1 MGAHQISSATSVR
14 IAALSGNTRGIG
26 LVFVST
32 FGRTALHALV
42 RLVSAEIHP
51 FQVAFFQN
59 FFGLFVVLPWF
70 IRRGLEPLRT
80 TRFPL
85 HLLRVLITLVSQ
97 LGLFYAL
104 SVTPLALIAAL
115 GFTVPIFTTLLAMVF
130 LRESVG
136 LKRWLAVFGG
146 FAGTLVILR
155 PGFVDVS
162 LGAMVMIG
170 ASLIFSFAILITK
183 LLSRTES
190 TVTLTSYSV
199 VLLAPMNL
207 LIATFVWEWPS
218 WGILGL
224 CVAVGI
230 VATTTQLLFNQGLK
244 EAEVNV
250 LMPLDFFKL
259 IWASVI
265 GYAFFSEI
273 PSIWTWVG
281 GIMICASATYVA
293 WREST
298 SVASVTQQPTS
309 PIYPEV
315 PQSPHLPRSPRSTE
329 LGS

>member
-1 MGAHQISSATSVR
+1 MSIR

-32 FGRTALHALV
+32 FGRSVLHALV
-42 RLVSAEIHP
+42 RLVSTELHP
-51 FQVAFFQN
+51 FQIVFFQN
-59 FFGLFVVLPWF
+59 FFGLFVVMPWF
-70 IRRGLEPLRT
+70 IRHGLVPLRT
-80 TRFPL
+80 TRYSL

-104 SVTPLALIAAL
+104 SVTPLSLIAAL

-130 LRESVG
+130 LHESVG
-136 LKRWLAVFGG
+136 LKRWFAVLGG
-146 FAGTLVILR
+146 FVGTLVVLR

-162 LGAMVMIG
+162 LGAIIMIG
-170 ASLIFSFAILITK
+170 ASLIFSFAILLTK
-183 LLSRTES
+183 ILSRTES

-218 WGILGL
+218 WEILGW
-224 CVAVGI
+224 CAAVGV

-265 GYAFFSEI
+265 GYVLFLEI
-273 PSIWTWVG
+273 PSVWTWVG
-281 GIMICASATYVA
+281 GVMICVSATYVA
-293 WREST
+293 WRESMII
-298 SVASVTQQPTS
+298 VPVMQPPTS
-309 PIYPEV
+309 QTLLIPQEP
-315 PQSPHLPRSPRSTE
+315 PQSVGAPQPPQINQ
-329 LGS
+329 

>member
-1 MGAHQISSATSVR
+1 MR
-14 IAALSGNTRGIG
+14 IAGLSGNVRGMG

-32 FGRTALHALV
+32 FGRSALHALV
-42 RLVSAEIHP
+42 RLVSAELHP

-59 FFGLFVVLPWF
+59 FFGLFVVMPWF

-80 TRFPL
+80 QRLPL
-85 HLLRVLITLVSQ
+85 HCLRVLIMLTSQ
-97 LGLFYAL
+97 LGLFYAI

-130 LRESVG
+130 LREAVG
-136 LKRWLAVFGG
+136 LKRWLAVLGG

-155 PGFVDVS
+155 PGIVEVS
-162 LGAMVMIG
+162 LGSVVMIG
-170 ASLIFSFAILITK
+170 SSLIFSFAVLLTK
-183 LLSRTES
+183 LLSKTES

-207 LIATFVWEWPS
+207 LIATFIWQWPTL
-218 WGILGL
+218 GILGL
-224 CVAVGI
+224 CAAVGI
-230 VATTTQLLFNQGLK
+230 VATTTQLFFNQGLK

-273 PSIWTWVG
+273 PSLWTWFG
-281 GIMICASATYVA
+281 GVMIFASATYVA
-293 WREST
+293 WRESRDVVPL
-298 SVASVTQQPTS
+298 SQSSDSPASLAPS
-309 PIYPEV
+309 
-315 PQSPHLPRSPRSTE
+315 S
-329 LGS
+329 

>member
-1 MGAHQISSATSVR
+1 M
-14 IAALSGNTRGIG
+14 
-26 LVFVST
+26 VFVST
-32 FGRTALHALV
+32 FGRTVLHALV
-42 RLVSAEIHP
+42 RLVSADLHP
-51 FQVAFFQN
+51 FQIAFFQN
-59 FFGLFVVLPWF
+59 FFGLFVVMPWF
-70 IRRGLEPLRT
+70 IRDGLTPLRT
-80 TRFPL
+80 NRFSL
-85 HLLRVLITLVSQ
+85 HLLRGLITLVSQ

-104 SVTPLALIAAL
+104 SVTSLSLIAAL

-130 LRESVG
+130 LNESVG
-136 LKRWLAVFGG
+136 LKRWLAVLGG
-146 FAGTLVILR
+146 FAGTLVVLR

-162 LGAMVMIG
+162 LGTIVMIG
-170 ASLIFSFAILITK
+170 ASLIFSFAILLTK
-183 LLSRTES
+183 ILSRTES

-218 WGILGL
+218 WEILGW
-224 CVAVGI
+224 CVAVGV

-265 GYAFFSEI
+265 GYVLFFEI

-281 GIMICASATYVA
+281 GVMICVSATYVA

-298 SVASVTQQPTS
+298 IVVPVKQLQASQNL
-309 PIYPEV
+309 PI
-315 PQSPHLPRSPRSTE
+315 S
-329 LGS
+329 